1 MTCIAF
7 VENKYWTEKDD
18 YVQNRW
24 QATTSKEV
32 FFYCKH
38 NSSLSLDI
46 CLSSKALK
54 HLWKNMYL
62 ILDLLHYKLNPLVT
76 TVADDI
82 IYFERKTLEDIFTQV
97 LQWWNHN

>member
-7 VENKYWTEKDD
+7 VENKYWTETDD

-24 QATTSKEV
+24 QAVTSKEV

-38 NSSLSLDI
+38 GSSLSLNI

-54 HLWKNMYL
+54 HIWKKMYF
-62 ILDLLHYKLNPLVT
+62 ILDLLHYKLNPPVT
-76 TVADDI
+76 TVAGDI
-82 IYFERKTLEDIFTQV
+82 IFLKNTQDYN
-97 LQWWNHN
+97 LKEKR

>member
-97 LQWWNHN
+97 L